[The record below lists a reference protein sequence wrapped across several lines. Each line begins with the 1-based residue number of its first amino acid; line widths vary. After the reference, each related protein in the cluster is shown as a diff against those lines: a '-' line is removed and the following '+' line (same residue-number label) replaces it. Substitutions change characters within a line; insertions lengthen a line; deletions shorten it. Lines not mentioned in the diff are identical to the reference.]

1 MRKTNDTV
9 TLNDTG
15 LLDNILKDNVFMGIL
30 GVLEC
35 RSPTL
40 TALTG
45 D

>member
-1 MRKTNDTV
+1 MRETNDTV

-35 RSPTL
+35 KYPSSTG
-40 TALTG
+40 LTG